1 MKVSRVDTFLIF
13 INGLHFVF
21 ISGRV
26 IGILFSFDVCLAN
39 VLFLSN
45 SLASYCGK
53 YDKNI
58 LNCFSRQRVCFK
70 TK

>member
-26 IGILFSFDVCLAN
+26 IGILFSSDVCLPN

-53 YDKNI
+53 
-58 LNCFSRQRVCFK
+58 
-70 TK
+70 

>member
-1 MKVSRVDTFLIF
+1 MKISRVDTFLIF
-13 INGLHFVF
+13 INGLHFV

-53 YDKNI
+53 
-58 LNCFSRQRVCFK
+58 
-70 TK
+70 

>member
-21 ISGRV
+21 ISVRV

-53 YDKNI
+53 
-58 LNCFSRQRVCFK
+58 
-70 TK
+70 